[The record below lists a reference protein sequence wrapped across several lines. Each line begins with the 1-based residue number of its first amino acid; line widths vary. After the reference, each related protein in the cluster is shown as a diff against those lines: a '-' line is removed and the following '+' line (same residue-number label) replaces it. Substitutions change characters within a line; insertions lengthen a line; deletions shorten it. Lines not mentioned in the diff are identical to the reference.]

1 MSLGEWSRRIWYRLN
16 RARMEQDLEAEM
28 AAHREMLGDARRF
41 GNTLK
46 LREEARDAWG
56 WGGLDRLGQDLRL
69 GFRTLRHVPSFSLTA
84 LVILSAGIGL
94 NLTFFHLL
102 NVTMLQPLAVKDPST
117 LVRLERR
124 GKTFS
129 SSGVPFPA
137 TAFIREH
144 NDVLSAVLTHRSS
157 EVVWDGDIGA
167 RIHAAFVSA
176 NWFRELGY
184 NAAVGRVFSEAD
196 DAPGAPPAVIISH
209 EFWRTRLGSDPAA
222 VGATLR
228 LNDRPVTVVGVAP
241 ATFPDLDLRN
251 PQLWLPINQIDY
263 LEPGSAFKD
272 AWNDNNSDLYAR
284 VRPGLSPAGA
294 AEGLRPALIEMAR
307 AHPQHFQPDEW
318 LEAATAEGRFLHRRD
333 RQKMLGAA

>member
-1 MSLGEWSRRIWYRLN
+1 MSLGEWSRRIWYRVN

-56 WGGLDRLGQDLRL
+56 WGGLDRFGQDLRQ

-144 NDVLSAVLTHRSS
+144 NDVLSAVLTHRSGD
-157 EVVWDGDIGA
+157 VVWDGDAGA
-167 RIHAAFVSA
+167 RIDAAFVSA

-184 NAAVGRVFSEAD
+184 DAAVGRVFSAAD
-196 DAPGAPPAVIISH
+196 DAPGAPPAVVVSH
-209 EFWRTRLGSDPAA
+209 QFWRTRLGS
-222 VGATLR
+222 
-228 LNDRPVTVVGVAP
+228 
-241 ATFPDLDLRN
+241 
-251 PQLWLPINQIDY
+251 
-263 LEPGSAFKD
+263 
-272 AWNDNNSDLYAR
+272 
-284 VRPGLSPAGA
+284 
-294 AEGLRPALIEMAR
+294 
-307 AHPQHFQPDEW
+307 
-318 LEAATAEGRFLHRRD
+318 
-333 RQKMLGAA
+333 